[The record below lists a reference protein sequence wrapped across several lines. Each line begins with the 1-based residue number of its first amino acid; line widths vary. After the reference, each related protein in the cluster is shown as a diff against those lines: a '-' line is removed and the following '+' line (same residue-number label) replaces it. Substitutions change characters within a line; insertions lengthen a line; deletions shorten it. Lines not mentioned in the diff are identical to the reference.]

1 MEAKTVGLH
10 LSRDALQ
17 ADHSGDSP
25 GSTSTLLAVDWRWCP
40 EAGEDAG
47 APRVGLS
54 RLKLVA
60 KMLIDYPSW
69 KSAFNLKR
77 LFRLFSGEQ
86 CNLCHQLG

>member
-1 MEAKTVGLH
+1 MLGIH

-17 ADHSGDSP
+17 ADHRG
-25 GSTSTLLAVDWRWCP
+25 GSLGAPAACRLLTGIGAL

-54 RLKLVA
+54 RLELVA

-69 KSAFNLKR
+69 KSAFN
-77 LFRLFSGEQ
+77 
-86 CNLCHQLG
+86 CNGFVRCGMGFAFAMMATKLNRI